1 MVLNSVIKLYHEEYT
16 KNEYGVPVKVEAWRE
31 VFCKVNSVT
40 ASEFFEGGR
49 NGLNPELRFTMFAG
63 DYEGERTVG
72 YNGQKYAIYRT
83 FMTRNDTIELYA
95 ERQGGTNG
103 DC

>member
-1 MVLNSVIKLYHEEYT
+1 MDRSAVIKLFREEN
-16 KNEYGVPVKVEAWRE
+16 KLNEYGIPVKDETWRE
-31 VFCKVNSVT
+31 VFCQVNSVT

-83 FMTRNDTIELYA
+83 FVTRNDTIELYA